1 MRKAASEAWEVDDLR
16 AIFQADSR
24 RRASLLGVGLEA
36 HGWSSLDERPAD
48 LLNRQWGR
56 IRRLVERQSSGF
68 IPMDVESLRPDPAEE
83 MHLKLEKVSSH
94 FRHKA
99 GAVLSDDSALRL
111 LADLYEGG
119 AIEKEDLGLCQQCG
133 PLAKLTAAN
142 FCEVGVNIIYITPAG
157 RRFID
162 KIENA

>member
-1 MRKAASEAWEVDDLR
+1 MA
-16 AIFQADSR
+16 
-24 RRASLLGVGLEA
+24 A
-36 HGWSSLDERPAD
+36 HGWARVRQDDRPAD
-48 LLNRQWGR
+48 FLNRFLM
-56 IRRLVERQSSGF
+56 RLTERQPNRS
-68 IPMDVESLRPDPAEE
+68 IPVDVESMRSAPAEE

-111 LADLYEGG
+111 LAELYEGG
-119 AIEKEDLGLCQQCG
+119 AIEKEDLGLCQLCG